1 MGQKEDKT
9 AGRVKTLFHRS
20 NSGTRIDWETV
31 NQQGYD
37 FANDNQMSAAEK
49 LALEEQGMPTFT
61 INRITPVVEMLNFY
75 GTANDPRWQAVGS
88 EGSDVDVAAVFS
100 DMADYIWYNSD
111 GPAIYGNTINDAIT
125 KGLGYM
131 LITVDKDADNGM
143 GEVIIEQPDP
153 FDIFVDPKSRDLLFR
168 DASYI
173 LIRKVLPKSH
183 IAELF
188 PEFKSKIKKASSS
201 ESQDFSYTQKALGK
215 DQKDFTYKD
224 IPASEGI
231 DPKTGEHEE
240 FLELFELWEKK
251 SVSYVNVFYQ
261 DQPTPE
267 QLKQIKEQVAV
278 QMEELKAEK
287 DVALQEQTMQLEQA
301 VQSGQ
306 MIQARYD
313 LEIQKMQ
320 KANEEELMAAE
331 QQMTSELVGQIQ
343 QVRNQVVTES
353 EYDILVKD
361 PSFAKMVIEV
371 IPFHKQRMT
380 QTCVVGD
387 KTLYEKELPD
397 TITQYPLVP
406 FHFKWTG
413 TPYPTS
419 AVSPLVGKQRELNK
433 AHQIMVHNASLGSS
447 LRFMHEEGSIDTGH
461 WEKYSSSPGALLPVR
476 PGATPPTPILPAP
489 LANAFFQI
497 VNEGKGDM
505 EYLAGIYSSMQ
516 GDVSGQHDTYR
527 GMLAQD
533 EYGTRRVKQWMKN
546 VIEPG
551 LKQVGRVV
559 MEYSQAVY
567 TAHKVF
573 RIIQPS
579 ALQEQREVEINV
591 PMYNDLG
598 EAIGKYHDYAAAK
611 FDIRIVAGS
620 TLPVNRWAYLA
631 ELKELLQ
638 FGVVDDIAVLA
649 ETDIRNKEQIAKRKT
664 LYAQLS
670 GQVEQLSEAIKD
682 KDGTIET
689 LERQLVQAGIKG
701 KVMAAEMEISKQKAE
716 VKAETKDIYRDTKAK
731 QKVLQANMAAKADT
745 ENTKLGLGVQQA
757 IKNAEINAKKDLQ
770 GNNNSS

>member
-1 MGQKEDKT
+1 MAKKTDKK
-9 AGRVKTLFHRS
+9 AERLRRLFNRTNTSHR
-20 NSGTRIDWETV
+20 TKWEKV

-37 FANDNQMSAAEK
+37 FANDNQMTAKELK
-49 LALEEQGMPTFT
+49 ALEEQGMPTFT

-75 GTANDPRWQAVGS
+75 GTANTPRWQAIGA
-88 EGSDVDVAAVFS
+88 EGSDADVAAVFS

-111 GPAIYGNTINDAIT
+111 GPAVYGNVINDAIT
-125 KGLGYM
+125 KSIGYM
-131 LITVDKDADNGM
+131 LVTVDKDADNGM

-168 DASYI
+168 DAAYVMV
-173 LIRKVLPKSH
+173 RKVLPRSH
-183 IAELF
+183 IVSLF
-188 PEFKSKIKKASSS
+188 PEHKRKIMQASAN
-201 ESQDFSYTQKALGK
+201 ESQDYAYTEKVVETGK
-215 DQKDFTYKD
+215 QRDFHYKD
-224 IPASEGI
+224 ITASESI
-231 DPKTGEHEE
+231 DPSTGEQDV

-251 SVSYVNVFYQ
+251 KISYVNVFYQ
-261 DQPTPE
+261 EQPT
-267 QLKQIKEQVAV
+267 KQ
-278 QMEELKAEK
+278 QMEAINQQVEVQIEELRAEK
-287 DVALQEQTMQLEQA
+287 EVAMQEQQMQLDQA

-306 MIQARYD
+306 MIPARYE
-313 LEIQKMQ
+313 LEVKKMQ
-320 KANEEELMAAE
+320 EATQQEIEMAQ
-331 QQMTSELVGQIQ
+331 QQMLSDLVGQISQ
-343 QVRNQVVTES
+343 IQTKVVTKK
-353 EYDILVKD
+353 EYDILTD
-361 PSFAKMVIEV
+361 DADFAAMVV
-371 IPFHKQRMT
+371 DAVSFHKDKIF

-387 KTLYEKELPD
+387 KTIYETELPEN
-397 TITQYPLVP
+397 ITRYPLIP

-419 AVSPLVGKQRELNK
+419 AVAPLVGKQRELNK

-447 LRFMHEEGSIDTGH
+447 LRFMHEEGSIDTDH
-461 WEKYSSSPGALLPVR
+461 WERYSSSPGALLPIR
-476 PGATPPTPILPAP
+476 PGATPPTPVMPAP
-489 LANAFFQI
+489 LASAFYQI
-497 VNEGKGDM
+497 VQEGKGDM

-551 LKQVGRVV
+551 LKQVGLVV

-573 RIIQPS
+573 RIVQPN

-598 EAIGKYHDYAAAK
+598 EAIGKYHDYGAAK
-611 FDIRIVAGS
+611 FDVRVVAGS

-638 FGVVDDIAVLA
+638 FGVVDDLAVLA
-649 ETDIRNKEQIAKRKT
+649 ETDLRNKEQIAKRKS

-701 KVMAAEMEISKQKAE
+701 KVMAAEMEISKQKSE
-716 VKAETKDIYRDTKAK
+716 VKADTKDAYRDTVAK
-731 QKVLQANMAAKADT
+731 QKVLQANMAAKAET

-757 IKNAEINAKKDLQ
+757 IKNAELNAKKDLQ
-770 GNNNSS
+770 GNNKS